1 MKDTEFF
8 SINSNFL
15 LISYEFLKKYS
26 FLGIYK
32 KFIIMEIFMETQ
44 IKSLGKDID
53 KYLVQKSK
61 PLFSLWQSELT
72 LAEFKI
78 LDVYLGRINSHNDEH
93 RTVRFKKG
101 ELEQLLGI
109 KQLKSKDLDDRLK
122 HLMTTV
128 RIKDNTNKNGFTR
141 IALFE
146 KAYAEQ
152 NDYGLWE
159 VELTCTESAK
169 QYIFNLE
176 EINYLRYK
184 LRNIVNIKSRYAYI
198 MFLYIFENKYHKVWE
213 ISLDELKKMLNCESE
228 ETYKQFKRFNDLVLK
243 KIHKEINDVTDILYD
258 YETVKDGH
266 FVIAIRIIYKG
277 MKKNLGDAGENQ
289 IIEELP
295 QEILESEQRKDLWQR
310 SLAEFNLTKGQLDVI
325 RSFLVTLPDYKLPE
339 SPACYGD
346 IELRQYHYIE
356 QKVKEIK
363 VRDNIKNP
371 YNYLVQI
378 IKNDVYSE

>member
-1 MKDTEFF
+1 
-8 SINSNFL
+8 
-15 LISYEFLKKYS
+15 
-26 FLGIYK
+26 
-32 KFIIMEIFMETQ
+32 
-44 IKSLGKDID
+44 
-53 KYLVQKSK
+53 
-61 PLFSLWQSELT
+61 
-72 LAEFKI
+72 
-78 LDVYLGRINSHNDEH
+78 
-93 RTVRFKKG
+93 
-101 ELEQLLGI
+101 
-109 KQLKSKDLDDRLK
+109 
-122 HLMTTV
+122 
-128 RIKDNTNKNGFTR
+128 
-141 IALFE
+141 
-146 KAYAEQ
+146 
-152 NDYGLWE
+152 
-159 VELTCTESAK
+159 
-169 QYIFNLE
+169 
-176 EINYLRYK
+176 
-184 LRNIVNIKSRYAYI
+184 

>member
-1 MKDTEFF
+1 
-8 SINSNFL
+8 
-15 LISYEFLKKYS
+15 
-26 FLGIYK
+26 
-32 KFIIMEIFMETQ
+32 MEIFMETQ

-213 ISLDELKKMLNCESE
+213 ISLDELKKC
-228 ETYKQFKRFNDLVLK
+228 
-243 KIHKEINDVTDILYD
+243 
-258 YETVKDGH
+258 
-266 FVIAIRIIYKG
+266 
-277 MKKNLGDAGENQ
+277 
-289 IIEELP
+289 
-295 QEILESEQRKDLWQR
+295 
-310 SLAEFNLTKGQLDVI
+310 
-325 RSFLVTLPDYKLPE
+325 
-339 SPACYGD
+339 
-346 IELRQYHYIE
+346 
-356 QKVKEIK
+356 
-363 VRDNIKNP
+363 
-371 YNYLVQI
+371 
-378 IKNDVYSE
+378 

>member
-1 MKDTEFF
+1 
-8 SINSNFL
+8 
-15 LISYEFLKKYS
+15 
-26 FLGIYK
+26 
-32 KFIIMEIFMETQ
+32 MEIFMETQ

-53 KYLVQKSK
+53 KYLVQKSN